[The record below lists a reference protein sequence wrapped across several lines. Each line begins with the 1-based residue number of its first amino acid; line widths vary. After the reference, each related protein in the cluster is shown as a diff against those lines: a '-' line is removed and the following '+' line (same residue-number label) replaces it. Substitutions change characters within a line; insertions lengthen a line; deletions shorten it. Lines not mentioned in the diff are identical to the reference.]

1 MPAGRSRLADDE
13 RLLVRHQTLS
23 VSLDRVLSY
32 STPLRK
38 GVDPNAL
45 IARTPNLSHA
55 SAASALAH
63 ANRKPVEV
71 WQPPTRMPA
80 AEKAALCVKDF
91 TPPQQPQ
98 PSTQYSAEGLGAALL
113 AVREHRAAAQAPAPV
128 HKRGSSVDRYNHIAV
143 GGHPKEK
150 ALQAATGAYT
160 TSRKR
165 ADSVPSASRHARVAE
180 DAPLDHLDGAME
192 ASRIHHIANT
202 NAKLYTAAP
211 PVQPEVD
218 EQNYRNSLR
227 AAAISMAKDMYKVT
241 DAKESGGSDPA
252 LVAAQKGQ
260 SQLGYRKTVSTADG
274 SAVRRAIAL
283 QDAAQKRA
291 AEKLARMQDEN
302 AEYQQYYGTAP
313 QAQRSRLSRRKRTS
327 SDADAS
333 QIDAEQSRQ
342 IRNQMA
348 GLRTKLNR
356 VDDRR
361 TKDREM
367 LMQAARRNVDQTL
380 QDMEARVYANTG
392 RAPPSVQ
399 KGWDEVAQERVRR
412 EAEAFESA
420 TQQGDRVKIGSQ
432 QYMDYADVEAVAR
445 SRLQPALDEITENAE
460 QQRAHDVEVRL
471 DAEERQRH
479 AAVERQREAELR
491 ELEKQDKGMLRS
503 YVSVRFK
510 LTITDTPKSKSE
522 GKVTIPKFFLWRM
535 KGKRARVEQSE
546 AKEAQAVSPVTQ
558 EPAEEQ
564 ALAASNNI
572 SKDVIPEE
580 ASSDVEVAGAGPV
593 AVVPSAA
600 TEPHEPTK
608 EATQEPI
615 QEPTP
620 EPTPEPN
627 QETLRVPTLESA
639 PAQES
644 TQPSELDDIPPAV
657 PRRRSAP
664 LNNAQRDTPIHYF
677 TPPVNSPRADSKLKS
692 WFRDRLVRR
701 SSGPIPVY
709 PHQPGPDFTD
719 SEPAFTGGA
728 ALTGPEE
735 PRGAALSSHPFNG
748 IEIPTHNRSSSYYS
762 NDFDV
767 TKTRSG
773 ESGAGSSKGRKRD
786 RLRRTFLRRVSRSD
800 DEPMANAEE
809 SRRDSEVPSVKTDG
823 HSVQNSAPEQG
834 LPAPP
839 AVGDTMSTRR
849 ESKFSEDL

>member
-1 MPAGRSRLADDE
+1 MATAQMPAGRPRLADDAATAALYVTHPE
-13 RLLVRHQTLS
+13 RRA
-23 VSLDRVLSY
+23 
-32 STPLRK
+32 STRT
-38 GVDPNAL
+38 PNP
-45 IARTPNLSHA
+45 ITRTPNLSHA

-71 WQPPTRMPA
+71 WQPPARLPA
-80 AEKAALCVKDF
+80 AEKAALSVNNV
-91 TPPQQPQ
+91 TAPQQPQ
-98 PSTQYSAEGLGAALL
+98 PTSQYSAEGLGAALL
-113 AVREHRAAAQAPAPV
+113 AARQHQAAAQAPPPT

-143 GGHPKEK
+143 GGDPKAK

-165 ADSVPSASRHARVAE
+165 ADSVPSDQGVSSDAPYALSAAGASRHVRIEE
-180 DAPLDHLDGAME
+180 DAPLSHLDSGME
-192 ASRIHHIANT
+192 ASRIHHIAST
-202 NAKLYTAAP
+202 NAKLYTSTP
-211 PVQPEVD
+211 PVQAEID
-218 EQNYRNSLR
+218 EQNYKNSLR

-241 DAKESGGSDPA
+241 DSRESGESDPA

-302 AEYQQYYGTAP
+302 AQYQEYYGTTP
-313 QAQRSRLSRRKRTS
+313 QPQRSRLSRRKRTS

-342 IRNQMA
+342 IRSQMTS
-348 GLRTKLNR
+348 LRTKLDR
-356 VDDRR
+356 VDVRR
-361 TKDREM
+361 TKDREL

-412 EAEAFESA
+412 EAEALDSA
-420 TQQGDRVKIGSQ
+420 PQNGDRVKIGSQ

-460 QQRAHDVEVRL
+460 QQRANDVEARL

-479 AAVERQREAELR
+479 AAVERQREAEMR
-491 ELEKQDKGMLRS
+491 ELEKQDKGTA
-503 YVSVRFK
+503 K
-510 LTITDTPKSKSE
+510 NKGE
-522 GKVTIPKFFLWRM
+522 GKVTIPKFFLWRK
-535 KGKRARVEQSE
+535 KGKRARVESE
-546 AKEAQAVSPVTQ
+546 ADEAQAVSPVTQ
-558 EPAEEQ
+558 ETVEEEAPA
-564 ALAASNNI
+564 APKDL

-580 ASSDVEVAGAGPV
+580 ASSDASEAGP
-593 AVVPSAA
+593 APIAA
-600 TEPHEPTK
+600 TQAAAIESQVKPREP
-608 EATQEPI
+608 AQ
-615 QEPTP
+615 QPTP
-620 EPTPEPN
+620 EPTPEP
-627 QETLRVPTLESA
+627 TLEPTPEPTLEPKQGPVRVPTQE
-639 PAQES
+639 PAQPAE
-644 TQPSELDDIPPAV
+644 TDDIPPAV
-657 PRRRSAP
+657 PRRRSTP
-664 LNNAQRDTPIHYF
+664 LTPLAQRDTPIHYF

-692 WFRDRLVRR
+692 WFRDRLVRP

-709 PHQPGPDFTD
+709 PHQPGPEFTD

-748 IEIPTHNRSSSYYS
+748 MEIPTHNRSSSYYS

-773 ESGAGSSKGRKRD
+773 ESGASSPKARKRD
-786 RLRRTFLRRVSRSD
+786 RLRMTFLRRVSRSD
-800 DEPMANAEE
+800 DEPMPNAADADAP
-809 SRRDSEVPSVKTDG
+809 RRDSEVPSVKTDIQ
-823 HSVQNSAPEQG
+823 SLRNSAVEQG

-839 AVGDTMSTRR
+839 NIAETMSTRR
-849 ESKFSEDL
+849 ESRFSEDL

>member
-1 MPAGRSRLADDE
+1 MATAQMPAGRSRLADDAATAALYVTHPE
-13 RLLVRHQTLS
+13 RRA
-23 VSLDRVLSY
+23 
-32 STPLRK
+32 STRASNP
-38 GVDPNAL
+38 P
-45 IARTPNLSHA
+45 RTPNLSHA

-71 WQPPTRMPA
+71 WQPPTRLPA

-98 PSTQYSAEGLGAALL
+98 PTSQYSAEGLGAALL
-113 AVREHRAAAQAPAPV
+113 AARQHQAAAQAPPPT

-143 GGHPKEK
+143 GGDPKAK

-165 ADSVPSASRHARVAE
+165 ADSVPSDQGVSSDTPYALSAAGASRHVRIEE
-180 DAPLDHLDGAME
+180 DAPLSHLDSGME

-202 NAKLYTAAP
+202 NAKLYTSAP
-211 PVQPEVD
+211 PVQAEVD
-218 EQNYRNSLR
+218 EQNYKNSLR
-227 AAAISMAKDMYKVT
+227 AAAISMAKDMYQVSDT
-241 DAKESGGSDPA
+241 KEPGESNPA

-260 SQLGYRKTVSTADG
+260 SQLGYRKTVSAVDG

-283 QDAAQKRA
+283 QEAAQKRA
-291 AEKLARMQDEN
+291 SEKLARMHDEN

-313 QAQRSRLSRRKRTS
+313 QPQRSRLSRRKRTS

-342 IRNQMA
+342 IRSQMTS
-348 GLRTKLNR
+348 LRTKLDR
-356 VDDRR
+356 VDVRR
-361 TKDREM
+361 TKDREL

-412 EAEAFESA
+412 EAEAFDAA

-460 QQRAHDVEVRL
+460 QQRAHDVEARL

-479 AAVERQREAELR
+479 AAVERQREAEMR
-491 ELEKQDKGMLRS
+491 ELEKQDKG
-503 YVSVRFK
+503 
-510 LTITDTPKSKSE
+510 TTKSKGE
-522 GKVTIPKFFLWRM
+522 GKVTIPKFFLWRK
-535 KGKRARVEQSE
+535 KGKRARVESE
-546 AKEAQAVSPVTQ
+546 ADEAQAVSPVTQ
-558 EPAEEQ
+558 ETVEEPAP
-564 ALAASNNI
+564 AAATDV

-580 ASSDVEVAGAGPV
+580 ASSNASEAGP
-593 AVVPSAA
+593 APIAA
-600 TEPHEPTK
+600 AQAAAMESQEKPREPV
-608 EATQEPI
+608 Q
-615 QEPTP
+615 QPTP
-620 EPTPEPN
+620 EPTPEPK
-627 QETLRVPTLESA
+627 QDIVRVPT
-639 PAQES
+639 QEPEPEP
-644 TQPSELDDIPPAV
+644 TEPSEADDIPPAV

-664 LNNAQRDTPIHYF
+664 LTAHAERDTPIHYF

-701 SSGPIPVY
+701 SSGPVPVY
-709 PHQPGPDFTD
+709 PHQPGPEFTD

-748 IEIPTHNRSSSYYS
+748 MEIPTHNRSSSYYS
-762 NDFDV
+762 NEFDV

-773 ESGAGSSKGRKRD
+773 ESGASSPKTRKRD
-786 RLRRTFLRRVSRSD
+786 RLRKTFLRRVSRSD
-800 DEPMANAEE
+800 DEAMPNAADADEP
-809 SRRDSEVPSVKTDG
+809 RRDSEVPSVKTD
-823 HSVQNSAPEQG
+823 VQSLRNSALEQG

-839 AVGDTMSTRR
+839 TIAETMSTKR
-849 ESKFSEDL
+849 ESRFSEDL

>member
-1 MPAGRSRLADDE
+1 MATAQMPAGRSRLADD
-13 RLLVRHQTLS
+13 
-23 VSLDRVLSY
+23 
-32 STPLRK
+32 
-38 GVDPNAL
+38 
-45 IARTPNLSHA
+45 ARTPNLSHA

-98 PSTQYSAEGLGAALL
+98 PSTAYSAEGLGAALL

-165 ADSVPSASRHARVAE
+165 ADSVPSDQGVPSDTSYALSAAGASRHVRVEE

-227 AAAISMAKDMYKVT
+227 AAALSMAKDMYKVT
-241 DAKESGGSDPA
+241 DAKEPGGSAPA
-252 LVAAQKGQ
+252 VVAAQKGQ

-283 QDAAQKRA
+283 QEAAQKRA
-291 AEKLARMQDEN
+291 TEKLARMQDEN

-313 QAQRSRLSRRKRTS
+313 QPQRSRLSRRKRTS

-342 IRNQMA
+342 IRTQMA

-420 TQQGDRVKIGSQ
+420 THQGDRVQIGSQ
-432 QYMDYADVEAVAR
+432 QYMDYADIEAVAR

-491 ELEKQDKGMLRS
+491 ELEKQDK
-503 YVSVRFK
+503 
-510 LTITDTPKSKSE
+510 DTTKNKGES
-522 GKVTIPKFFLWRM
+522 KVTIPKFFLWRM

-564 ALAASNNI
+564 APAVNKDV

-580 ASSDVEVAGAGPV
+580 GSSDVEVAGAGPI
-593 AVVPSAA
+593 ADIPSTA
-600 TEPHEPTK
+600 TEPVEP
-608 EATQEPI
+608 TQEPT

-620 EPTPEPN
+620 EPTPEPQ
-627 QETLRVPTLESA
+627 QEPLQP

-644 TQPSELDDIPPAV
+644 ALAQESTETSDLDNIPPAV

-664 LNNAQRDTPIHYF
+664 LHHAQRDTPIHYF

-701 SSGPIPVY
+701 SSGPVPVY

-748 IEIPTHNRSSSYYS
+748 MDIPTHNRSSSYYS
-762 NDFDV
+762 NEIDV

-773 ESGAGSSKGRKRD
+773 ESGADSPKGRKRD

-800 DEPMANAEE
+800 DEPMANAAP
-809 SRRDSEVPSVKTDG
+809 RRDSEVPSVKTDVQ
-823 HSVQNSAPEQG
+823 SLQNSAREQG

-839 AVGDTMSTRR
+839 AVGENMSTRR